1 MSLLG
6 IAGTLAAVGA
16 GYADAKN
23 AKQRRARQDKY
34 DAATDRLIA
43 SQEARMS
50 KSEDL
55 NDRFR
60 GTTAGGPTDEEIK
73 ATQMDMADGYA
84 RGGMIDGQSSP
95 CGFVDHTW
103 MRASFKK

>member
-16 GYADAKN
+16 GYADAKS
-23 AKQRRARQDKY
+23 AKARRARQDKY
-34 DAATDRLIA
+34 DAATDRILA

-60 GTTAGGPTDEEIK
+60 GTTAGGPTDDEIMANQK
-73 ATQMDMADGYA
+73 DMAEAYA
-84 RGGMIDGQSSP
+84 RGGMIGVSNP

>member
-16 GYADAKN
+16 GYADAKS
-23 AKQRRARQDKY
+23 AKERRARQDKY
-34 DAATDRLIA
+34 DAVTDRLLA

-50 KSEDL
+50 KPKSADSDIVYVKDGVTDPSVSDL
-55 NDRFR
+55 PSSN
-60 GTTAGGPTDEEIK
+60 
-73 ATQMDMADGYA
+73 MYA
-84 RGGMIDGQSSP
+84 HGGMIGASNP
-95 CGFVDHTW
+95 CDFVDHTW